1 MVQFLKQELTTDPLW
16 KAGLFCIREAM
27 TTFIYRASWEG
38 L

>member
-1 MVQFLKQELTTDPLW
+1 MVQFLKEEVTTDPLW
-16 KAGLFCIREAM
+16 KAGLVCIQEAM